1 MAVVVHVDPPFFFPH
16 LTQNQHPTKKL
27 PESGGNLAE
36 VMSEVEE
43 WCPRSWVRE
52 SEGVVCW
59 ERGLRFQKGGLRFW
73 AKLSFVFFFR
83 QSNIKSS
90 QLDSPLEQRI
100 HNLVDTLES
109 LEGRLV
115 NFLQGIMR
123 GQSRGKGQ
131 RRNKSGT
138 SSLGSSKTTRHPAPW
153 SSTP

>member
-1 MAVVVHVDPPFFFPH
+1 MVVGALFFLPH

-73 AKLSFVFFFR
+73 AKLSLLQLTTFFHSIRVRAYLLSGLFPPLRHEQDVFLLL
-83 QSNIKSS
+83 K
-90 QLDSPLEQRI
+90 E
-100 HNLVDTLES
+100 E
-109 LEGRLV
+109 
-115 NFLQGIMR
+115 
-123 GQSRGKGQ
+123 
-131 RRNKSGT
+131 
-138 SSLGSSKTTRHPAPW
+138 
-153 SSTP
+153 